1 MNSQMPLVLMEHS
14 KPAATVLTGV
24 VMDFLLNSQLGMG
37 GHQMD
42 LVALHGPALVLTDF
56 TVNGVL
62 SVGIAMFLEL
72 TLCSESLSTDVTRH
86 WSLIAVLETNVL
98 VQKCAQGVL
107 LVADVALKWTHCT
120 VLQSP
125 AKQKQR

>member
-1 MNSQMPLVLMEHS
+1 MPLVLMEHS

-24 VMDFLLNSQLGMG
+24 VMDFLLNSQLRMG

-42 LVALHGPALVLTDF
+42 LVALHCPALVLTDF
-56 TVNGVL
+56 TINGVL
-62 SVGIAMFLEL
+62 SMGIAMFLEL

-98 VQKCAQGVL
+98 VKKCPQRIL
-107 LVADVALKWTHCT
+107 LVADIALKWTHCT

-125 AKQKQR
+125 VKQ